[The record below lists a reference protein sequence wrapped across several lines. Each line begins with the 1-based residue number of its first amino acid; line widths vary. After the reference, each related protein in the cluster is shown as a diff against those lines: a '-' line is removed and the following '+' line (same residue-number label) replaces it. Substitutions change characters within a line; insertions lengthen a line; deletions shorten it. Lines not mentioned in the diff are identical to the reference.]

1 MKKTIIAL
9 TAVVMTAGAAFAQ
22 SNLPA
27 QPNTMRDFAPASVVV
42 KPSLNSDYSSS
53 NPVTSPVGATNQQE
67 RAKIIEQRANNR

>member
-22 SNLPA
+22 SNMPV
-27 QPNTMRDFAPASVVV
+27 QPNTMRDAAPASVVV
-42 KPSLNSDYSSS
+42 KRSLNADYSSS

-67 RAKIIEQRANNR
+67 RAKIIEQRGNNH